1 MVRKFKI
8 SVNGKDYDVEVVEV
22 LENKP
27 EIKKAEQEAIKKVEA
42 PIVEQKVKDSV
53 PSLNSQTEGATKIT
67 APMPGTILKINFEK
81 GQSVKKGQVVLILE
95 AMKMENEITA
105 PVDGVIASLDV
116 LVGSRVNSGEV
127 MVTLK

>member
-8 SVNGKDYDVEVVEV
+8 SVNGKDYDVEVAEV

-27 EIKKAEQEAIKKVEA
+27 EIKKTEPEAIKKVEA
-42 PIVEQKVKDSV
+42 PVAEQKAKEYSTPPDS
-53 PSLNSQTEGATKIT
+53 QAGGAIKIT

-105 PVDGVIASLDV
+105 PIDGVIACLNV
-116 LVGSRVNSGEV
+116 PVGSRVNSGEV
-127 MVTLK
+127 MVTLE